1 MEKRI
6 KVEKDYY
13 FSYENVRQKLREA
26 RRLWGIE
33 HFKGV
38 TVLDMLAKLLHAEA
52 IGIDAYGEVE
62 WRAFGITADNIEKIA
77 KIIEKPDEIVRVFT
91 YISDHAYDVLP
102 LDATQ
107 EEIEAFELAC
117 DSLVCKVID
126 ENKPPVKGGYDENR
140 PYLRLIGANYRMQ
153 GEVEKRS
160 NIIFKHM
167 WKPSDYQYTNLFPV
181 DSIYFAAKSTMF
193 LATILY
199 PVPKEEDDEQV
210 EMPDIEKLLPN
221 IRVSLSMMANRPV
234 RDHKE
239 PMIQTL
245 FVMSVYAKEAAG
257 PESPTTR
264 YMMKFSNILIDY
276 ISKKYDVDVSESVR
290 EAAIEIRDYMMST
303 ITESINKR
311 VEQDIA
317 LGEINPIEDD
327 DTDEDDVKDE
337 DIQNDK
343 PDSSFFTCSKDYPY
357 ETCKKQLIQDIN
369 TATSK
374 LNACRNIRRST
385 SAGYFQLQGKTNEEK
400 AKLINPWVAYTT
412 KDYVF
417 TKDDFRK
424 APNVKRKQ

>member
-13 FSYENVRQKLREA
+13 FSYENVRQTLRDA
-26 RRLWGIE
+26 RRLCGIE

-38 TVLDMLAKLLHAEA
+38 TVLEMLARLFRDEVV
-52 IGIDAYGEVE
+52 GIDAYGEVE

-102 LDATQ
+102 LEATQ

-126 ENKPPVKGGYDENR
+126 ENKPPVKGGYDENK
-140 PYLRLIGANYRMQ
+140 PYLRLIGANYNPRT
-153 GEVEKRS
+153 ELEERAK
-160 NIIFKHM
+160 IIFKHM
-167 WKPSDYQYTNLFPV
+167 WKPDDYQYTNLFPV
-181 DSIYFAAKSTMF
+181 ESIYFSAKST
-193 LATILY
+193 LGLSTILY
-199 PVPKEEDDEQV
+199 PLPKEGEDEEQV

-221 IRVSLSMMANRPV
+221 IRSTLSMMANRPV
-234 RDHKE
+234 RNHKE

-257 PESPTTR
+257 TESPTAR
-264 YMMKFSNILIDY
+264 YMIKFSNMLIDY
-276 ISKKYDVDVSESVR
+276 IEEKYHIDVSGSVR
-290 EAAIEIRDYMMST
+290 EAAIEIKEYMMSA
-303 ITESINKR
+303 ITERINKR
-311 VEQDIA
+311 MEQDLA
-317 LGEINPIEDD
+317 LGEIKPI
-327 DTDEDDVKDE
+327 DEDNVNDE
-337 DIQNDK
+337 DSQNEA
-343 PDSSFFTCSKDYPY
+343 PDSSFFTCSDDYPY

-374 LNACRNIRRST
+374 LNACRNIRKST